1 MFHVRK
7 LVLAIAAASALSS
20 GMANALELG
29 ELTLKSAVNQPL
41 LAEIELLDIRGT
53 TAAEIKPALA
63 TPEDFARFGVDR
75 QAFLNDLTFT
85 PVVSASGRSV
95 IRVTSS
101 QPLSVPL
108 IKFLVQVNW
117 PSGRLLRDYSALLD
131 PSKFSPQAAE
141 DALGSATPALIA
153 PNVPTRGSSYTT
165 GRRDTLWEI
174 AARNSK
180 GASVQQ
186 TMLAIQALN
195 PDAFLDGNINRLKTG
210 QVLRLP
216 DAQQSTALPQGQA
229 VAEVARQNAAWRD
242 GRRLGPGAQQ
252 LDATRRPGPGNAPAP
267 EQPRDNLSLVSGAS
281 RASNGAGG
289 DAKALADQLE
299 VTQESLDAT
308 RRDNEELKS
317 RMTDLQSQLDKLQK
331 LIQLK
336 NDQLAKLQ
344 AAGADVPVPAEGV
357 ADETPANPPDGA
369 TPPISAELAPA
380 APGTLPAP
388 ADQPADDSA
397 ASTSAAPPPAPVQP
411 GPIADEDDSATHK
424 LLASPLLLGL
434 VGGGALLVLLLLLL
448 LLARRRKAQQEAEKH
463 MRMARALAEESDYN
477 EDFDLPESSFEGLER
492 PAPNVQLT
500 PAMVAASVAAAAA
513 SARPATF
520 APPPPQTVIPT
531 PALKPSADTD
541 ESLLAEVEQSIA
553 KGRLNH
559 AAELL
564 EAATERE
571 PARSDLRLKL
581 MEVYGLQGDR
591 DGFIS
596 QERQLVANGKNHAD
610 VEQLKSRFPAM
621 LGVAAVAASAAAV
634 AAEMDAEY
642 VKQLLEDEP
651 GAADSIDGTFDSDF
665 DLSLDEPDE
674 STADELSAA
683 DFNDD
688 LSLDTLGVQGA
699 AGNVEDDLDFDALL
713 KQHSAGAE
721 PVDDLDDFNLDVA
734 ADEPARADA
743 EADPLDIDAQLAEF
757 DESLD
762 LATPATPAAPEDFE
776 LPEDFDLSLA
786 DEPEPAAEAKAQ
798 AMAADV
804 AEANAELDALS
815 ASISQPP
822 LTEGLTARQEE
833 ELADFGDDADFDFL
847 DGGDEATTKLD
858 LARAYIE
865 MGDSEGARDILGEVL
880 KEGNAGQQ
888 DEAKDMLSKLA

>member
-41 LAEIELLDIRGT
+41 LAEIELLDVRGT

-131 PSKFSPQAAE
+131 ASKFSPQAAE
-141 DALGSATPALIA
+141 EAQGRATPALIA
-153 PNVPTRGSSYTT
+153 PNVAAPVSSYTT

-174 AARNSK
+174 AARNSQ

-229 VAEVARQNAAWRD
+229 VAEVARQNTAWRE

-252 LDATRRPGPGNAPAP
+252 LDATRRPGPGTAPAS

-336 NDQLAKLQ
+336 NNQLAKLQ

-357 ADETPANPPDGA
+357 ADETPANPADGA

-388 ADQPADDSA
+388 TDDSA
-397 ASTSAAPPPAPVQP
+397 ASTTAAPPPAPVQP
-411 GPIADEDDSATHK
+411 GPNADEDDSATHK

-477 EDFDLPESSFEGLER
+477 EDLDLPESSFEGLER

-513 SARPATF
+513 AAGPATF

-674 STADELSAA
+674 PAAGELSAA
-683 DFNDD
+683 DFDDD

-721 PVDDLDDFNLDVA
+721 PIDDLDDFNLDVA
-734 ADEPARADA
+734 ADEPAKADT

-762 LATPATPAAPEDFE
+762 LATPATAAAPEDFE

-786 DEPEPAAEAKAQ
+786 DEPEPEPAAEAKAQ
-798 AMAADV
+798 ALAADV

>member
-41 LAEIELLDIRGT
+41 LAEIELLDVRGT

-131 PSKFSPQAAE
+131 ASKFSPQAAE
-141 DALGSATPALIA
+141 DALGRATPALIA
-153 PNVPTRGSSYTT
+153 PSAPTPGSSYTT

-174 AARNSK
+174 AARNSQ

-252 LDATRRPGPGNAPAP
+252 LDATRRPGPGTAPPA

-281 RASNGAGG
+281 RTSNGAGG

-299 VTQESLDAT
+299 VTQENLDAT

-357 ADETPANPPDGA
+357 ADDTAANPADGA

-388 ADQPADDSA
+388 ADDTA
-397 ASTSAAPPPAPVQP
+397 ASATAAPPPAPVEP
-411 GPIADEDDSATHK
+411 GQAAGQDDSAADK

-477 EDFDLPESSFEGLER
+477 EDIDLPESSFEGLER

-513 SARPATF
+513 SAAPAAF
-520 APPPPQTVIPT
+520 APAPPQTVIPT

-541 ESLLAEVEQSIA
+541 ESLLAEVEKSIA
-553 KGRLNH
+553 NGRLNH

-591 DGFIS
+591 DGFIG
-596 QERQLVANGKNHAD
+596 QERQLVATGRNHAD
-610 VEQLKSRFPAM
+610 VERLKNRFPAM

-665 DLSLDEPDE
+665 DLSLDEPE
-674 STADELSAA
+674 EPQAGELTAA
-683 DFNDD
+683 DFEDD
-688 LSLDTLGVQGA
+688 LSLDTLGVQASG
-699 AGNVEDDLDFDALL
+699 GTVEDDLDFDALL
-713 KQHSAGAE
+713 KQHSAAAE

-734 ADEPARADA
+734 ADEPAKAD
-743 EADPLDIDAQLAEF
+743 ADPLDIDAQLAEF

-762 LATPATPAAPEDFE
+762 LAAPATAAAPEDFE

-798 AMAADV
+798 ALAADV

-833 ELADFGDDADFDFL
+833 DLADFGDDADFDFL